1 MHTITKSEGNAEV
14 IDVKWLLARDEDFPS
29 YPRAHHRHRRSH
41 QPLRVGDYRIAT
53 TLSGGGRW
61 SAGGA
66 LAASA
71 AESQYHQ
78 AASSVIPRTDMSD
91 NGKRGEEGLGTGVV
105 VKAPPKTKTKVDV
118 QGTDVE

>member
-41 QPLRVGDYRIAT
+41 QPLRVGDDRIAT

-66 LAASA
+66 LAASMRVNLA
-71 AESQYHQ
+71 RRVYCLSLAD
-78 AASSVIPRTDMSD
+78 VFPR
-91 NGKRGEEGLGTGVV
+91 
-105 VKAPPKTKTKVDV
+105 
-118 QGTDVE
+118 